1 MARQPRLIVPD
12 VALHIVQRGVDR
24 GDCFREETDRVV
36 YLSLLRE
43 LCRETACA
51 VHAYCLM
58 TNHVHLLL
66 TPSSGRGPSTLM
78 RKLGQ
83 RYVPYFN
90 RRYARTGTLWEGRFK
105 SCLVESARYVLG
117 CHRYIECNPVR
128 AGMVNTPATYPWS
141 SYRANAGLSTDP
153 LLTPH
158 VEYVALAE
166 TPSRHAA
173 YRGLFETA
181 EDSAMVKAIRE
192 ATNGG
197 YPLIG
202 DVLKRQLAK
211 KPVRTLER
219 RRPGPSPRNPSERE
233 GANAQLSFDEDP
245 VLTPN

>member
-1 MARQPRLIVPD
+1 MARQRRLVIPD

-43 LCRETACA
+43 LVAETACA

-58 TNHVHLLL
+58 TNHVHVLL
-66 TPSSGRGPSTLM
+66 TPSTDHGPSILM
-78 RKLGQ
+78 RKVGQ

-90 RRYARTGTLWEGRFK
+90 RRYGRTGTLWEGRFK
-105 SCLVESARYVLG
+105 SCLVESARYVLA

-128 AGMVNTPATYPWS
+128 AGMVRAPASYRWS
-141 SYRANAGLSTDP
+141 SHGGNAGIAQDP

-158 VEYVALAE
+158 VEYLALAE
-166 TPSRHAA
+166 SPSRHAA
-173 YRGLFETA
+173 YVALFQDPDDA
-181 EDSAMVKAIRE
+181 AMVKAIRE

-197 YPLIG
+197 YPLVG
-202 DVLKRQLAK
+202 DVLKQQLAK
-211 KPVRTLER
+211 KPLRTLER
-219 RRPGPSPRNPSERE
+219 RKPGPPSKE
-233 GANAQLSFDEDP
+233 S